1 MKNIC
6 HGHNGE
12 VRIPCDDCKMTI
24 SKIEKDFE
32 KEFGDFTVPDLY
44 WYGRGLSRKGF
55 DDRKIKQF
63 YRSKFTELLES
74 LRMEEFDGEN
84 NPMLNEFTRGKN
96 QAIQEINKR
105 ISNLLK

>member
-1 MKNIC
+1 
-6 HGHNGE
+6 
-12 VRIPCDDCKMTI
+12 MTI
-24 SKIEKDFE
+24 SEIIKEYHKVSGSLDKDC
-32 KEFGDFTVPDLY
+32 EF
-44 WYGRGLSRKGF
+44 
-55 DDRKIKQF
+55 IKT
-63 YRSKFTELLES
+63 RFTELLES